1 MHKEKLA
8 IVIPTYNEAETISS
22 LIKELFEK
30 IKQLVEK
37 LDILIIDDSSP
48 DGTAEIVRGLGEKY
62 EKITVIQRP
71 KKMGLGAAY
80 KEGFRHVLE
89 KLDSELVVQMDA
101 DHSHRPSEIPN
112 MLEKIK
118 NFDFLIASRHVD
130 GSDIIGW
137 GIGRKATHSV
147 AGAIARMCARIEI
160 KDSTSGFR
168 MFKKKTLEKID
179 FEKIRSDG
187 FAFQIEVLYQLKQL
201 GMKGLEVPTVFVN
214 RTEGSSKMGSSEM
227 MQFITMCISYIGRK

>member
-1 MHKEKLA
+1 MKLA
-8 IVIPTYNEAETISS
+8 IVIPTYNEAETIPS

-30 IKQLVEK
+30 IKHLVEK
-37 LDILIIDDSSP
+37 LDVLIIDDSSP
-48 DGTAEIVRGLGEKY
+48 DGTADIVRELGEKY
-62 EKITVIQRP
+62 EKITVVQRP

-80 KEGFRHVLE
+80 KEGFRHILE
-89 KLDSELVVQMDA
+89 KFDSELVLQMDA
-101 DHSHRPSEIPN
+101 DHSHQPSEIPN

-118 NFDFLIASRHVD
+118 NFDFLIASRHVE
-130 GSDIIGW
+130 GSDVIGW
-137 GIGRKATHSV
+137 GVGRKTTHSI
-147 AGAIARMCARIEI
+147 AGAIARTCAKIEI

-227 MQFITMCISYIGRK
+227 LQFITMCISYIGRK

>member
-1 MHKEKLA
+1 MKLA
-8 IVIPTYNEAETISS
+8 IVIPTYNEAETIPS
-22 LIKELFEK
+22 LINELFEK
-30 IKQLVEK
+30 IKQFVEK

-48 DGTAEIVRGLGEKY
+48 DGTADIVRELGTKY

-89 KLDSELVVQMDA
+89 KLDSELVLQMDA
-101 DHSHRPSEIPN
+101 DHSHQPSEIPN

-118 NFDFLIASRHVD
+118 NFDFLVASRHVE
-130 GSDIIGW
+130 GSDVIGW

-147 AGAIARMCARIEI
+147 AGAIARICAKIEI
-160 KDSTSGFR
+160 RDSTSGFR
-168 MFKKKTLEKID
+168 MFKKKTLEKVD
-179 FEKIRSDG
+179 FDKIRSDG
-187 FAFQIEVLYQLKQL
+187 FAFQIEVLHQLKQL

>member
-1 MHKEKLA
+1 MKLA

-37 LDILIIDDSSP
+37 LDVLIVDDSSP
-48 DGTAEIVRGLGEKY
+48 DGTADIVRKLGEKY

-80 KEGFRHVLE
+80 KDGFKHVLE
-89 KLDSELVVQMDA
+89 KLDSELILQMDA
-101 DHSHRPSEIPN
+101 DHSHQPGEIPN

-118 NFDFLIASRHVD
+118 NYDFLVASRHVE
-130 GSDIIGW
+130 GSDVIGW
-137 GIGRKATHSV
+137 GVGRKATHSV
-147 AGAIARMCARIEI
+147 AGAIARACAKIDV

-168 MFKKKTLEKID
+168 MFKRNTLKKIN
-179 FEKIRSDG
+179 FENIRSDG

-201 GMKGLEVPTVFVN
+201 GMKGLEVSTVFVN
-214 RTEGSSKMGSSEM
+214 RTEGSSKMGSGEM
-227 MQFITMCISYIGRK
+227 MQFIAMCISYIGRK

>member
-1 MHKEKLA
+1 MKLA
-8 IVIPTYNEAETISS
+8 IVIPTYNEAETIGS

-48 DGTAEIVRGLGEKY
+48 DGTADIARELGEKY
-62 EKITVIQRP
+62 EKISVIQRP
-71 KKMGLGAAY
+71 MKMGLGAAY
-80 KEGFRHVLE
+80 KEGFKYVLE
-89 KLDSELVVQMDA
+89 KLDSEFILQMDA
-101 DHSHRPSEIPN
+101 DHSHQPEEIPN

-118 NFDFLIASRHVD
+118 DFDFLVASRHVE

-137 GIGRKATHSV
+137 GVGRKATHSV
-147 AGAIARMCARIEI
+147 AGAIARACAKIDI

-168 MFKKKTLEKID
+168 MFKKNTLEKIN
-179 FEKIRSDG
+179 FEQIRSDG

-214 RTEGSSKMGSSEM
+214 RTEGNSKMGSGEM
-227 MQFITMCISYIGRK
+227 IQFIAMCISYIVRK

>member
-1 MHKEKLA
+1 MKLA
-8 IVIPTYNEAETISS
+8 IVIPTYNEAETIPS
-22 LIKELFEK
+22 LINELFEK
-30 IKQLVEK
+30 IKQLVER

-48 DGTAEIVRGLGEKY
+48 DGTADIARELGAKY

-89 KLDSELVVQMDA
+89 KLDSELVLQMDA
-101 DHSHRPSEIPN
+101 DHSHQPSEIPN

-118 NFDFLIASRHVD
+118 NFDFLVASRHVE
-130 GSDIIGW
+130 GSDVIGW
-137 GIGRKATHSV
+137 GIGRKATHSI
-147 AGAIARMCARIEI
+147 AGAIARICAKIEI

-168 MFKKKTLEKID
+168 MFKKKTLEKVD
-179 FEKIRSDG
+179 FNKIRSDG
-187 FAFQIEVLYQLKQL
+187 FAFQIEVLHQLKQL

>member
-1 MHKEKLA
+1 MKLA

-30 IKQLVEK
+30 IKQMVEK

-48 DGTAEIVRGLGEKY
+48 DGTADIVRGLGEKY

-80 KEGFRHVLE
+80 KEGFRHILE

-137 GIGRKATHSV
+137 GIGRKTTHSV
-147 AGAIARMCARIEI
+147 AGAIARICAKIEI

>member
-1 MHKEKLA
+1 MKLA
-8 IVIPTYNEAETISS
+8 IVIPTYNEAETISN

-30 IKQLVEK
+30 IKHLVEK
-37 LDILIIDDSSP
+37 LDVLIIDDSSP
-48 DGTAEIVRGLGEKY
+48 DGTADIVRELGEKY
-62 EKITVIQRP
+62 EKITVVQRP

-80 KEGFRHVLE
+80 KEGFRHILE
-89 KLDSELVVQMDA
+89 KFDSELIVQMDA
-101 DHSHRPSEIPN
+101 DHSHQPSEIPN

-118 NFDFLIASRHVD
+118 NFDFLIASRHVE
-130 GSDIIGW
+130 GSDVIGW
-137 GIGRKATHSV
+137 GVGRKTTHSI
-147 AGAIARMCARIEI
+147 AGAIARTCAKIEI

-201 GMKGLEVPTVFVN
+201 GMRGLEVPTVFVN
-214 RTEGSSKMGSSEM
+214 RTEGSSKMGSNEM

>member
-1 MHKEKLA
+1 MKLA
-8 IVIPTYNEAETISS
+8 IVIPTYNEAETIPS
-22 LIKELFEK
+22 LISELFEK

-48 DGTAEIVRGLGEKY
+48 DGTADIVRELGTKY

-80 KEGFRHVLE
+80 KEGFRYVLE
-89 KLDSELVVQMDA
+89 KLDSELVLQMDA
-101 DHSHRPSEIPN
+101 DHSHQPSEIPN

-118 NFDFLIASRHVD
+118 NFDFLVASRHVE
-130 GSDIIGW
+130 GSDVIGW
-137 GIGRKATHSV
+137 GIGRKITHSI
-147 AGAIARMCARIEI
+147 AGTIARICAKIEI

-168 MFKKKTLEKID
+168 MFKKKTLERID
-179 FEKIRSDG
+179 FKNIRSDG

-214 RTEGSSKMGSSEM
+214 RTEGSSKMGSTEM

>member
-1 MHKEKLA
+1 MKLA
-8 IVIPTYNEAETISS
+8 IVIPTYNEAETIPS

-30 IKQLVEK
+30 IKQFVEK

-48 DGTAEIVRGLGEKY
+48 DGTADIVRGLGEKY

-89 KLDSELVVQMDA
+89 KLDSELVLQMDA
-101 DHSHRPSEIPN
+101 DHSHQPSEIPN

-118 NFDFLIASRHVD
+118 NFDFLVASRHVE
-130 GSDIIGW
+130 GSDVIGW
-137 GIGRKATHSV
+137 GIGRKVTHSV
-147 AGAIARMCARIEI
+147 AGMIARICAKIEI
-160 KDSTSGFR
+160 KDSTSGYR
-168 MFKKKTLEKID
+168 MFKKNTLEKID
-179 FEKIRSDG
+179 FKNIRSDG

>member
-1 MHKEKLA
+1 MKLA

-80 KEGFRHVLE
+80 KEGFSHVLE

-137 GIGRKATHSV
+137 GIGRKTTHSV

>member
-1 MHKEKLA
+1 MKLA
-8 IVIPTYNEAETISS
+8 IVIPTYNEAETIPS

-30 IKQLVEK
+30 IKHLVDK
-37 LDILIIDDSSP
+37 LDVLIIDDSSP
-48 DGTAEIVRGLGEKY
+48 DGTADIVRELGEKY
-62 EKITVIQRP
+62 EKITVVQRP

-89 KLDSELVVQMDA
+89 KFDSELIVQMDA
-101 DHSHRPSEIPN
+101 DHSHQPSEIPN
-112 MLEKIK
+112 MIEKIK
-118 NFDFLIASRHVD
+118 NFDFLIASRHVE
-130 GSDIIGW
+130 GSDVIGW
-137 GIGRKATHSV
+137 GVGRKTTHSI
-147 AGAIARMCARIEI
+147 AGAIARICAKIEI

-214 RTEGSSKMGSSEM
+214 RTEGSSKMGSREM

>member
-1 MHKEKLA
+1 MKLA
-8 IVIPTYNEAETISS
+8 IVIPTYNEAETIPS
-22 LIKELFEK
+22 LISELFEK

-48 DGTAEIVRGLGEKY
+48 DGTADIVRELGTKY
-62 EKITVIQRP
+62 EKITVIQIP

-80 KEGFRHVLE
+80 KEGFRYVLE
-89 KLDSELVVQMDA
+89 KLDSELVLQMDA
-101 DHSHRPSEIPN
+101 DHSHQPSEIPN

-118 NFDFLIASRHVD
+118 NFDFLVASRHVE
-130 GSDIIGW
+130 GSDVIGW
-137 GIGRKATHSV
+137 GIGRKATHSI
-147 AGAIARMCARIEI
+147 AGAIARICAKIEI
-160 KDSTSGFR
+160 MDSTSGFR
-168 MFKKKTLEKID
+168 MFKKKTLEKVD
-179 FEKIRSDG
+179 FNKIRSDG
-187 FAFQIEVLYQLKQL
+187 FAFQIEVLHQLKQL

>member
-1 MHKEKLA
+1 MKLA
-8 IVIPTYNEAETISS
+8 IVIPTYNEAETIPS
-22 LIKELFEK
+22 LINELFEK
-30 IKQLVEK
+30 IKQLVER

-48 DGTAEIVRGLGEKY
+48 DGTADIARELGAKY

-80 KEGFRHVLE
+80 KEGFSHVLE
-89 KLDSELVVQMDA
+89 KLDSELILQMDA
-101 DHSHRPSEIPN
+101 DHSHQPSEIPN

-118 NFDFLIASRHVD
+118 NFDFLIASRHVE
-130 GSDIIGW
+130 GSDVIGW
-137 GIGRKATHSV
+137 GIGRKATHSI
-147 AGAIARMCARIEI
+147 AGAIARICAKIEI

-168 MFKKKTLEKID
+168 MFKKKTLEKVD
-179 FEKIRSDG
+179 FNKIRSDG
-187 FAFQIEVLYQLKQL
+187 FAFQIEVLHQLKQL

>member
-1 MHKEKLA
+1 MKLA
-8 IVIPTYNEAETISS
+8 IVIPTYNEAETIPS
-22 LIKELFEK
+22 LINELFEK
-30 IKQLVEK
+30 IKQLVER

-48 DGTAEIVRGLGEKY
+48 DGTADIARELGAKY

-80 KEGFRHVLE
+80 KEGFRYVLE
-89 KLDSELVVQMDA
+89 KLDSELVLQMDA
-101 DHSHRPSEIPN
+101 DHSHQPSEIPN

-118 NFDFLIASRHVD
+118 NFDFLVASRHVE
-130 GSDIIGW
+130 GSDVIGW
-137 GIGRKATHSV
+137 GIGRKATHSI
-147 AGAIARMCARIEI
+147 AGAIARICAKIEI

-168 MFKKKTLEKID
+168 MFKKKTLEKVD
-179 FEKIRSDG
+179 FNKIRSDG
-187 FAFQIEVLYQLKQL
+187 FAFQIEVLHQLKQL

>member
-1 MHKEKLA
+1 MKLA
-8 IVIPTYNEAETISS
+8 IVIPTYNEAETIPS

-30 IKQLVEK
+30 IKHLVEK
-37 LDILIIDDSSP
+37 LDVLIIDDSSP
-48 DGTAEIVRGLGEKY
+48 DGTADIVRELGEKY
-62 EKITVIQRP
+62 EKITVVQRP

-80 KEGFRHVLE
+80 KEGFRHILE
-89 KLDSELVVQMDA
+89 KFDSELVLQMDA
-101 DHSHRPSEIPN
+101 DHSHQPSEIPN

-118 NFDFLIASRHVD
+118 NFDFLIASRHVE
-130 GSDIIGW
+130 GSDVIGW
-137 GIGRKATHSV
+137 GVGRKTTHSV
-147 AGAIARMCARIEI
+147 AGAIARICAKIEI

-227 MQFITMCISYIGRK
+227 LQFITMCISYIGRK

>member
-1 MHKEKLA
+1 MKLA
-8 IVIPTYNEAETISS
+8 IVIPTYNEAETIPS
-22 LIKELFEK
+22 LISELFEK

-48 DGTAEIVRGLGEKY
+48 DGTADIVRELGTKY

-80 KEGFRHVLE
+80 KEGFRYVLE
-89 KLDSELVVQMDA
+89 KLDSELVLQMDA
-101 DHSHRPSEIPN
+101 DHSHQPSEIPN

-118 NFDFLIASRHVD
+118 NFDFLIASRHVE
-130 GSDIIGW
+130 GSDVIGW
-137 GIGRKATHSV
+137 GIGRKATHSI
-147 AGAIARMCARIEI
+147 AGAIARICAKIEI

-168 MFKKKTLEKID
+168 MFKKKTLEKVN
-179 FEKIRSDG
+179 FNKIRSDG
-187 FAFQIEVLYQLKQL
+187 FAFQIEVLHQLKQL

>member
-1 MHKEKLA
+1 MKLA
-8 IVIPTYNEAETISS
+8 IVIPTYNEAETIPS

-30 IKQLVEK
+30 IKHLVEK
-37 LDILIIDDSSP
+37 LDVLIIDDSSP
-48 DGTAEIVRGLGEKY
+48 DGTADIVRELGEKY
-62 EKITVIQRP
+62 EKITVVQRP

-80 KEGFRHVLE
+80 KEGFRHILE
-89 KLDSELVVQMDA
+89 KFDSELVLQMDA
-101 DHSHRPSEIPN
+101 DHSHQPSEIPN

-118 NFDFLIASRHVD
+118 NFDFLIASRHVE
-130 GSDIIGW
+130 GSDVIGW
-137 GIGRKATHSV
+137 GVGRKTTHSV
-147 AGAIARMCARIEI
+147 AGAIARICAKIEI
-160 KDSTSGFR
+160 NDSTSGFR

-201 GMKGLEVPTVFVN
+201 GMRGLEVPTVFVN

-227 MQFITMCISYIGRK
+227 LQFITMCISYIGRK

>member
-1 MHKEKLA
+1 MKLA
-8 IVIPTYNEAETISS
+8 IVIPTYNEAETIPS

-30 IKQLVEK
+30 IKQLVER

-48 DGTAEIVRGLGEKY
+48 DGTADIARELGEKY

-89 KLDSELVVQMDA
+89 KLDSELVLQMDA
-101 DHSHRPSEIPN
+101 DHSHQPSEIPN

-118 NFDFLIASRHVD
+118 NFDFLVASRHVE
-130 GSDIIGW
+130 GSDVIGW
-137 GIGRKATHSV
+137 GIGRKVTHSI
-147 AGAIARMCARIEI
+147 AGVIARICAKIEI

-179 FEKIRSDG
+179 FKNIRSDG

-201 GMKGLEVPTVFVN
+201 GMKGLEVPTIFVN
-214 RTEGSSKMGSSEM
+214 RTEGSSKMGSREM
-227 MQFITMCISYIGRK
+227 MQFIKMCISYIGRK

>member
-1 MHKEKLA
+1 MKLA
-8 IVIPTYNEAETISS
+8 IVIPTYNEAETIPS
-22 LIKELFEK
+22 LISELFEK
-30 IKQLVEK
+30 IKQLVER

-48 DGTAEIVRGLGEKY
+48 DGTADIARELGAKY

-89 KLDSELVVQMDA
+89 KLDSELVLQMDA
-101 DHSHRPSEIPN
+101 DHSHQPSEIPN

-118 NFDFLIASRHVD
+118 NFDFLVASRHVE
-130 GSDIIGW
+130 GSDVIGW
-137 GIGRKATHSV
+137 GVGRKATHSI
-147 AGAIARMCARIEI
+147 AGAIARICAKIEI

>member
-1 MHKEKLA
+1 MKLA
-8 IVIPTYNEAETISS
+8 IVIPTYNEAETIPS
-22 LIKELFEK
+22 LISELFEK

-48 DGTAEIVRGLGEKY
+48 DGTADIVRELGTKY

-80 KEGFRHVLE
+80 KEGFRYVLE
-89 KLDSELVVQMDA
+89 KLDSELVLQMDA
-101 DHSHRPSEIPN
+101 DHSHQPSEIPN
-112 MLEKIK
+112 MLERIK
-118 NFDFLIASRHVD
+118 NFDFLIASRHVE
-130 GSDIIGW
+130 GSDVIGW
-137 GIGRKATHSV
+137 GIGRKATHSI
-147 AGAIARMCARIEI
+147 AGAIARICAKIEI

-168 MFKKKTLEKID
+168 MFKKKTLEKVD
-179 FEKIRSDG
+179 FNKIRSDG
-187 FAFQIEVLYQLKQL
+187 FAFQIEVLHQLKQL

-214 RTEGSSKMGSSEM
+214 RTEGSSKMGSAEM

>member
-1 MHKEKLA
+1 MRLA

-37 LDILIIDDSSP
+37 LDVLIIDDSSP
-48 DGTAEIVRGLGEKY
+48 DGTADIVRRLGEKY

-89 KLDSELVVQMDA
+89 KLDSELVLQMDA
-101 DHSHRPSEIPN
+101 DHSHQPSEIPS

-118 NFDFLIASRHVD
+118 NYDFLIASRHVE
-130 GSDIIGW
+130 GSDVIGW
-137 GIGRKATHSV
+137 GIGRKVTHSI
-147 AGAIARMCARIEI
+147 AGTIARICAKIEI

-168 MFKKKTLEKID
+168 MFKKKTLEKIN
-179 FEKIRSDG
+179 FNKIRSDG

-201 GMKGLEVPTVFVN
+201 GMKGLEVPTIFVN
-214 RTEGSSKMGSSEM
+214 RTEGSSKMGSREM
-227 MQFITMCISYIGRK
+227 MQFIKMCISYIGRK

>member
-1 MHKEKLA
+1 MKLA
-8 IVIPTYNEAETISS
+8 IVIPTYNEAETIPS
-22 LIKELFEK
+22 LINELFEK

-48 DGTAEIVRGLGEKY
+48 DGTANIARQLGEKY

-80 KEGFRHVLE
+80 KEGFRHILE
-89 KLDSELVVQMDA
+89 KLDSELVLQMDA
-101 DHSHRPSEIPN
+101 DHSHQPSEIPN

-118 NFDFLIASRHVD
+118 KFDFLIASRHVE
-130 GSDIIGW
+130 GSDVIGW
-137 GIGRKATHSV
+137 GIGRKATHSI
-147 AGAIARMCARIEI
+147 AGTIARVCAKIEI

-179 FEKIRSDG
+179 FNKIRSDG
-187 FAFQIEVLYQLKQL
+187 FAFQIEVLHQLKQL
-201 GMKGLEVPTVFVN
+201 GMKGLEVPTIFVN
-214 RTEGSSKMGSSEM
+214 RTEGNSKMGSSEM
-227 MQFITMCISYIGRK
+227 IQFIIMCISYIGRK

>member
-1 MHKEKLA
+1 MKLA
-8 IVIPTYNEAETISS
+8 IVIPTYNEAETIPS
-22 LIKELFEK
+22 LINELFEK
-30 IKQLVEK
+30 IKQFVEK

-48 DGTAEIVRGLGEKY
+48 DGTADIVRELGTKY

-89 KLDSELVVQMDA
+89 KLDSELVLQMDA
-101 DHSHRPSEIPN
+101 DHSHQPSEIPN

-118 NFDFLIASRHVD
+118 NFDFLVASRHVE
-130 GSDIIGW
+130 GSDVIGW
-137 GIGRKATHSV
+137 GIGRKATHSI
-147 AGAIARMCARIEI
+147 AGAIARICAKIEI

-168 MFKKKTLEKID
+168 MFKKKTLEKVN
-179 FEKIRSDG
+179 FNKIRSDG
-187 FAFQIEVLYQLKQL
+187 FAFQIEVLHQLKQL

>member
-1 MHKEKLA
+1 MKLA
-8 IVIPTYNEAETISS
+8 IVIPTYNEAETIPS
-22 LIKELFEK
+22 LISELFEK

-48 DGTAEIVRGLGEKY
+48 DGTADIVRELGTKY

-89 KLDSELVVQMDA
+89 KLDSELVLQMDA
-101 DHSHRPSEIPN
+101 DHSHQPSEIPN

-118 NFDFLIASRHVD
+118 NFDFLVASRHVE
-130 GSDIIGW
+130 GSDVIGW
-137 GIGRKATHSV
+137 GIGRKATHSI
-147 AGAIARMCARIEI
+147 AGAIARICAKIEI

-168 MFKKKTLEKID
+168 MFKKKTLEKVN
-179 FEKIRSDG
+179 FNKIRSDG
-187 FAFQIEVLYQLKQL
+187 FAFQIEVLHQLKQL